1 MSWFLPL
8 ALSCVTI
15 EPMARSRVPSAVR
28 TSSSS
33 SSRFSGYPPNL
44 YRSAR
49 PIASTSLP
57 VSGNQARGTDD
68 GSVFSCVLTVTVG
81 LGDCRDERC
90 SFSYFTLPAPS
101 RSFFGARFFG
111 HNDWK
116 WPVCLQPLHS
126 FPAAGQGDL
135 VCAVRPQ
142 FGHLD
147 GRGCAWD
154 VCLGDGWGVCGCLL
168 R

>member
-1 MSWFLPL
+1 MVSAGSAQLCDNRANGSKPCPVGGANVIIIVIQVFG
-8 ALSCVTI
+8 
-15 EPMARSRVPSAVR
+15 VPTQLVQVGEANR
-28 TSSSS
+28 I
-33 SSRFSGYPPNL
+33 N
-44 YRSAR
+44 
-49 PIASTSLP
+49 IAA

-81 LGDCRDERC
+81 LGDCRDVRC
-90 SFSYFTLPAPS
+90 SFSCFTLPAPS

-116 WPVCLQPLHS
+116 SPVCLQPLHN

-147 GRGCAWD
+147 GRDCAWD
-154 VCLGDGWGVCGCLL
+154 LSLGDGWGVCGRLL